1 MKKYIKTLEKEYKTS
16 TRYLKKPATL
26 ESPEHEQGYNDAL
39 KFALDEWKKYDP
51 APEIRRAIREFVRYE
66 YGEGEASVPSWDI
79 HALAQ
84 AITDQIK
91 GGDNE

>member
-16 TRYLKKPATL
+16 ARYLKKPATL

-51 APEIRRAIREFVRYE
+51 APEIARAIRCWVRDNF
-66 YGEGEASVPSWDI
+66 GESEARDPSWNI
-79 HALAQ
+79 RALAQ
-84 AITDQIK
+84 AITNAIK
-91 GGDNE
+91 GGKQ

>member
-39 KFALDEWKKYDP
+39 KFALDEWEKYDP
-51 APEIRRAIREFVRYE
+51 APEIARAIRCWVRDNF
-66 YGEGEASVPSWDI
+66 GESEARDPSWNI
-79 HALAQ
+79 RALAQ
-84 AITDQIK
+84 AIAATYK

>member
-16 TRYLKKPATL
+16 ARYLKKPATL

-51 APEIRRAIREFVRYE
+51 APEIARAIRCWVRDNF
-66 YGEGEASVPSWDI
+66 GESEARDPSWNI
-79 HALAQ
+79 RALAQ
-84 AITDQIK
+84 AIADTYK
-91 GGDNE
+91 GGNNE

>member
-16 TRYLKKPATL
+16 ARNLKKPATL

-51 APEIRRAIREFVRYE
+51 APEIARAIRCWVRDNF
-66 YGEGEASVPSWDI
+66 GESEARDPSYNI
-79 HALAQ
+79 RALAQ
-84 AITDQIK
+84 AIADTYK

>member
-16 TRYLKKPATL
+16 TRHLKKPATL

-51 APEIRRAIREFVRYE
+51 APEIARAIRCWVRDNF
-66 YGEGEASVPSWDI
+66 GESEARDPSYNI
-79 HALAQ
+79 RALAQ
-84 AITDQIK
+84 AIADTYK

>member
-51 APEIRRAIREFVRYE
+51 AAEIRRAIREFVRNE
-66 YGEGEASVPSWDI
+66 YGEAEAAVPSWDI
-79 HALAQ
+79 RALAQ
-84 AITDQIK
+84 AIADTIK

>member
-16 TRYLKKPATL
+16 ARYLKKPATL

-51 APEIRRAIREFVRYE
+51 APEIARAIRCWVRDNF
-66 YGEGEASVPSWDI
+66 GESEARDPSYNI
-79 HALAQ
+79 RALAQ
-84 AITDQIK
+84 AIADTYK